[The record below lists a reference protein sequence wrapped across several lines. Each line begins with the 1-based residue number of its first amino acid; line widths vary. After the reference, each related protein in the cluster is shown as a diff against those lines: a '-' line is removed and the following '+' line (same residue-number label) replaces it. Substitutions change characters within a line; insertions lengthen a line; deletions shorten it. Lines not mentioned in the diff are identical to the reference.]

1 MITKAL
7 PHNLLAALTELSHV
21 AMVGGAIALFMLGKI
36 DTATF
41 TAIMAGFGGLWSGVA
56 GVLIST
62 RQSAPSTAPG
72 GGTPAPG
79 AQAAPS
85 TTSATPAG

>member
-1 MITKAL
+1 MLTKAL
-7 PHNLLAALTELSHV
+7 PHNMLAVLTELSH
-21 AMVGGAIALFMLGKI
+21 ALMIGGAVALYLLGKI
-36 DTATF
+36 DATTF
-41 TAIMAGFGGLWSGVA
+41 AALMAGFGAFWSGVA

-62 RQSAPSTAPG
+62 RQTAPSTAPG

-85 TTSATPAG
+85 VTSARPVG